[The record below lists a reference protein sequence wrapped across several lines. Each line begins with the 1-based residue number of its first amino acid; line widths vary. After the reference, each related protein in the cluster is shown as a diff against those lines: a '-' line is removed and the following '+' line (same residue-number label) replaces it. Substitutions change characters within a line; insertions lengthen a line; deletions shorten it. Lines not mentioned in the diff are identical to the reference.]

1 MNSKLV
7 KLEIVSRLTAPRCLQ
22 RYRETKA
29 QKRPHTGEM
38 TQIADYFCNTYTIL
52 IAFLVISSFVDKSWL
67 DIGH

>member
-29 QKRPHTGEM
+29 QLKRAHTGEI
-38 TQIADYFCNTYTIL
+38 TQIADYFCNTYFHFNCIL
-52 IAFLVISSFVDKSWL
+52 NHFFIC
-67 DIGH
+67 G